1 MSISIVLEKDKIK
14 LYFLGFKFG
23 IIFILVIYISKFSF
37 WYLCL
42 THFHILVIYAF
53 YVWLSFLYDLLFFK
67 IFHLHEGLKKIEM

>member
-1 MSISIVLEKDKIK
+1 MSISIVLEKDKIN

-23 IIFILVIYISKFSF
+23 IIFIFVIYISKFSF

-53 YVWLSFLYDLLFFK
+53 YV
-67 IFHLHEGLKKIEM
+67 